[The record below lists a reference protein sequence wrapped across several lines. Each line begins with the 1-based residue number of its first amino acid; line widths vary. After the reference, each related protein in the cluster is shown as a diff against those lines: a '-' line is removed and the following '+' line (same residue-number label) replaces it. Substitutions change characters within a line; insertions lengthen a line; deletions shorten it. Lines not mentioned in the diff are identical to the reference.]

1 MTILGGLGLFIVV
14 VFVFLMIALAL
25 VERRWPAR
33 FRPIPAFDAL
43 GGATERAVEAGER
56 VHFSLGTGTLLGSET
71 GPALA
76 GLSMLTRV
84 AEAATMSD
92 RPPVV
97 TAADG
102 ALVILAQDTIRAA
115 YRKARAGERY
125 HASSGRLVGPTPLSY
140 AAGVPS
146 VLNDEEA
153 SVHLMLGRF
162 GVEGALVADVGQRKH
177 AFTLGGTQDIQSQ
190 ALLYATADNPLIG
203 EDVFAGGAYLN
214 AGSMHRGSLRT
225 QDLVRVLIVAGV
237 LIGTLLKTFGVIP

>member
-1 MTILGGLGLFIVV
+1 MSVLGGLGLFILVA
-14 VFVFLMIALAL
+14 FIFLMIALAL

-56 VHFSLGTGTLLGSET
+56 VHFSLGTGTLLGGEA

-76 GLSMLTRV
+76 GLSTLTRV
-84 AEAATMSD
+84 ADAATMSD

-102 ALVILAQDTIRAA
+102 ALVILAQDTIRSA
-115 YRKARAGERY
+115 YRRVSAIDRY
-125 HASSGRLVGPTPLSY
+125 HANSGRLVGATPLAY
-140 AAGVPS
+140 TAGIPA
-146 VLNDEEA
+146 VLNDEDA

-162 GVEGALVADVGQRKH
+162 GAEGALVADAGQRRQ
-177 AFTLGGTQDIQSQ
+177 AFTLGGTQDVQSQ
-190 ALLYATADNPLIG
+190 ALLYATAENPLIG

-214 AGSMHRGSLRT
+214 AGLFHRGSLRA

-237 LIGTLLKTFGVIP
+237 LIATLLKTLGVIP

>member
-1 MTILGGLGLFIVV
+1 MTVLGGLGLFLVLI
-14 VFVFLMIALAL
+14 FVFLMIALAL

-33 FRPIPAFDAL
+33 FRSIPAFDAL
-43 GGATERAVEAGER
+43 GGATERAVKAGER

-102 ALVILAQDTIRAA
+102 ALVILAQDTIRSA
-115 YRKARAGERY
+115 YRRVRAADRY
-125 HASSGRLVGPTPLSY
+125 HASSGRLVGATPLSY
-140 AAGVPS
+140 AAGVPA
-146 VLNDEEA
+146 VLNDEDA

-162 GVEGALVADVGQRKH
+162 GVAGALVAAAGHRKQT
-177 AFTLGGTQDIQSQ
+177 FTLGGTQDIQSQ
-190 ALLYATADNPLIG
+190 ALLYATVENPLIG

>member
-1 MTILGGLGLFIVV
+1 MTVVGGLGLFIVLI
-14 VFVFLMIALAL
+14 FVFLMIALAL

-33 FRPIPAFDAL
+33 FRPIAAFDAL
-43 GGATERAVEAGER
+43 GIATERAVEAGER

-102 ALVILAQDTIRAA
+102 ALVILAQDTIRNA
-115 YRKARAGERY
+115 YRRARAVDRY
-125 HASSGRLVGPTPLSY
+125 HASSGRFVGATPLSY
-140 AAGVPS
+140 AAGVPA
-146 VLNDEEA
+146 VLNDEDA

-162 GVEGALVADVGQRKH
+162 GVEGALVADVGQRKQ
-177 AFTLGGTQDIQSQ
+177 AFTLGGTQDVQAQ
-190 ALLYATADNPLIG
+190 ALLYATAENPLIG
-203 EDVFAGGAYLN
+203 EDIFAGGAYLN
-214 AGSMHRGSLRT
+214 AGLMHRGSLRT
-225 QDLVRVLIVAGV
+225 QDLIRVLIVAGV